1 MVKNILVPYD
11 GSKHADTALQL
22 ASDLAARYEAKLHVM
37 HVLLRGDVPKE
48 IRELSDIEGD
58 REPPIAIGGGFVEA
72 SLPKEVL
79 QDIAEKLLERAQK
92 TAKEHGADQV
102 EAAWYQGDPARVIL
116 QQAQEQGVDMIVM
129 GSRGLSDLKGL
140 LVGSVSHKIAH
151 LFEGSVVTV
160 K

>member
-1 MVKNILVPYD
+1 MIKNILVPYD
-11 GSKHADTALQL
+11 GSTHAQVAVEL
-22 ASDLAARYEAKLHVM
+22 AADLAARYGAGLHLI
-37 HVLLRGDVPKE
+37 HVLLRGDVPSE
-48 IRELSDIEGD
+48 IRALSDVEGD

-79 QDIAEKLLERAQK
+79 QDIAEKLLQRAQE
-92 TAKEHGADQV
+92 TAREHGAENVD
-102 EAAWYQGDPARVIL
+102 ATWFQGDPARVIL
-116 QQAQEQGVDMIVM
+116 EQAQETGADMIVM

>member
-11 GSKHADTALQL
+11 GSKHAETALEL
-22 ASDLAARYEAKLHVM
+22 AADLAARYGARLHVM

-48 IRELSDIEGD
+48 IRELSSVEGD

-79 QDIAEKLLERAQK
+79 QSIAENLLERAQK
-92 TAKEHGADQV
+92 TAKEHGAENV
-102 EAAWYQGDPARVIL
+102 EATWHQGDPARVIL
-116 QQAQEQGVDMIVM
+116 EQAQEQGVDMIVM